1 MDTIGVIQCSIL
13 ILLLF
18 LSAFFSSAETALST
32 VTKVRMKALEEDG
45 NKKARLVI
53 RILDQYSKMISA
65 ILIGNNIVNIVASA
79 LTTTLAMNKF
89 GISVGI
95 ATGLLTITIL
105 LAGEIIPK
113 TWARINA
120 EKICLSYC
128 RVIYAFMVMLT
139 PIIFLVDKV
148 ALLFLKLLR
157 VDPAKKM
164 SIMTETEL
172 KTYVDVSH
180 EDGVIESEEREMIYN
195 VFKFS
200 DALAKDI
207 MIPRI
212 NMVTVNLQADYEQ
225 IMGIFRESMYTRLP
239 VYQDGKDNIVG
250 IINIKDFILTT
261 SKEAFEI
268 SQILRDAH
276 YTYEYKKSAD
286 LMFEM
291 LEKAHNVT
299 FVLDEYG
306 DCVGMITLEDLLEE
320 IVGEIRDEYDADEE
334 ELIQKISE
342 NSYLVEGSMKLD
354 DVNDVLNID
363 LSSNDYDSIGGI
375 LIEAL
380 ERLPKDGEE
389 VVLENQIRLMV
400 KGIDQNRILHV
411 LVTLPVKENSETLE
425 NKEA

>member
-1 MDTIGVIQCSIL
+1 
-13 ILLLF
+13 
-18 LSAFFSSAETALST
+18 